1 MARAFPLR
9 ERPFDFYSVIV
20 AITIVTTPVATT
32 IVAVI
37 PTPVMVVV
45 ATVIT
50 VVMSSVAMII
60 IKVRHTA
67 SQQNSGG
74 YRQQQGCCTLHSNFP
89 NTKVLTTERLSLPA
103 PSGRSARSR

>member
-1 MARAFPLR
+1 MR
-9 ERPFDFYSVIV
+9 ERPFDFYSVVV

-37 PTPVMVVV
+37 PTPVMVVI

-50 VVMSSVAMII
+50 LVMSSVAMI

-67 SQQNSGG
+67 SQQNSGE

-103 PSGRSARSR
+103 PAGRSARSR

>member
-1 MARAFPLR
+1 LR
-9 ERPFDFYSVIV
+9 ERPFDFYSVII

-50 VVMSSVAMII
+50 VVMSSVAVII

-67 SQQNSGG
+67 SQQYGG
-74 YRQQQGCCTLHSNFP
+74 GHGQ
-89 NTKVLTTERLSLPA
+89 
-103 PSGRSARSR
+103 